1 MGLTITSALSF
12 FVLITISSVIF
23 FLAKRFKVP
32 YTVLL
37 VFFGLLLVPIANNP
51 ALEQSIGFLDDL
63 ALTPALLFYIFLPI
77 LIFEC
82 AFNMR
87 IRQMIDNFYSISALS
102 IIGLLIS
109 VIVIASLLYVT
120 LPLIGIQIP
129 FIMALLF
136 GAVISPTDPVAV
148 LALFKECKAPK
159 RLSIIFE
166 GESLFNDGTAMALFM
181 VLLAIATTGF
191 NGSETVVKGVFD
203 FVAMIILGVAF
214 GLALAALFSRALR
227 WTKSNE
233 FVTITLILIS
243 AHIVFILTEL
253 INHSGV
259 IHVSSII
266 ATTVAAL
273 FLGNYSRH
281 ILPPRVDEY
290 LNKLIEHM
298 AFIANSLVF
307 LMAGLLFASSGVNAS
322 ELWLP
327 ILISVFI
334 VAFARLI
341 AVYAVVKPLNA
352 LNCEAMIP
360 SSWQKLLSWGSL
372 RGALSIIIVLLIPE
386 DFTVEGW
393 TSTHSPRDFLLAL
406 TVGCILATL
415 FIKAPLIVP
424 LMRKFNIKEIQP
436 LKEAHTAD
444 LSIYYLMAE
453 RKKLLSYKSKGFL
466 SEEHYQMNIDC
477 VEDRLRQA
485 RAARDLLLTKY
496 GHEIFAQSL
505 HLAVIHV
512 ERLTIKKLFMN
523 EEVNEAVYR
532 KINSKLLLQQEKI
545 ENAQHNNIDPRLSSD
560 QKDIFDIIVRFVHS
574 SYKKRNNDVIDRLEH
589 YRAQMIM
596 ARKAIET
603 IDFMQNECG
612 EPVFLPHSYDH
623 VMARYREYK
632 ENSRKKADALVAAHK
647 EILEPH
653 LKKLAARAL
662 EAASVRA
669 LSYLR
674 DHGLVDE
681 HVEEDIHHAF
691 AVGQASVQH

>member
-12 FVLITISSVIF
+12 FVLICISTVIY

-37 VFFGLLLVPIANNP
+37 VFFGLLLVPIANHQF
-51 ALEQSIGFLDDL
+51 LETSIGFLDDL
-63 ALTPALLFYIFLPI
+63 MLSPALLFYIFLPI

-87 IRQMIDNFYSISALS
+87 IRQMVDNIYTISALS

-109 VIVIASLLYVT
+109 VLVIAGLLYFT

-129 FIMALLF
+129 FIIALLF

-191 NGSETVVKGVFD
+191 NGAETVSKGVFD
-203 FVAMIILGVAF
+203 FAVMIILGVIF
-214 GLALAALFSRALR
+214 GLALAAIISRALR

-243 AHIVFILTEL
+243 AHIVFILSEL

-273 FLGNYSRH
+273 YLGNYSRH
-281 ILPPRVDEY
+281 ILAPRVDEY
-290 LNKLIEHM
+290 LSKLIEHM

-307 LMAGLLFASSGVNAS
+307 LMAGLLFASTGVDFA

-341 AVYAVVKPLNA
+341 AVYAVVRPLNV
-352 LNCEAMIP
+352 LNVEAHVP
-360 SSWQKLLSWGSL
+360 ASWQKLLSWGSL

-386 DFTVEGW
+386 DFTIDGW
-393 TSTHSPRDFLLAL
+393 ALEHTPRDFLLAL
-406 TVGCILATL
+406 TIGCILATL

-424 LMRKFNIKEIQP
+424 LMKKFNIKEIQP
-436 LKEAHTAD
+436 LKEAHEAD
-444 LSIYYLMAE
+444 LSLYYLMAE
-453 RKKLLSYKSKGFL
+453 RKKLLSYKVKGFL
-466 SEEHYQMNIDC
+466 SENHYQMNCECI
-477 VEDRLRQA
+477 ESRLAHA
-485 RAARDLLLTKY
+485 RAARELLLVKY
-496 GHEIFAQSL
+496 GQDIFEQSL
-505 HLAVIHV
+505 HLAVVHV
-512 ERLTIKKLFMN
+512 ERLALKKLFMN
-523 EEVNEAVYR
+523 EEVNETVYR
-532 KINSKLLLQQEKI
+532 KINGKLLLQQEKI
-545 ENAQHNNIDPRLSSD
+545 EMAQHDQIDPKLSSD
-560 QKDIFDIIVRFVHS
+560 RKDIFDIMVRFVHS
-574 SYKKRNNDVIDRLEH
+574 SYKKSNNETINSLEH
-589 YRAQMIM
+589 YRAQMII

-603 IDFMQNECG
+603 IEHMQNEFG
-612 EPVFLPHSYDH
+612 EPVFLPHAFET
-623 VMARYREYK
+623 VIQRYRTYK
-632 ENSRKKADALVAAHK
+632 ERSKMKMDALVEAHK
-647 EILEPH
+647 DMLEPH
-653 LKKLAARAL
+653 LKKLAARAI
-662 EAASVRA
+662 ESASARA

-681 HVEEDIHHAF
+681 QAEEDIHHAF
-691 AVGQASVQH
+691 AAPVKQTH

>member
-12 FVLITISSVIF
+12 FVLISISSVIYF
-23 FLAKRFKVP
+23 VAKRFKVP

-37 VFFGLLLVPIANNP
+37 VFFGLLLVPIANHQF
-51 ALEQSIGFLDDL
+51 LETSIGFLDDL
-63 ALTPALLFYIFLPI
+63 TLSPALLFYIFLPI

-87 IRQMIDNFYSISALS
+87 IRQMVDNIYTISALS

-109 VIVIASLLYVT
+109 VLVIAGLLYFT

-129 FIMALLF
+129 FIIALLF

-191 NGSETVVKGVFD
+191 NGAETVSKGVFD
-203 FVAMIILGVAF
+203 FAAMIILGVVF
-214 GLALAALFSRALR
+214 GLALAAIVSRALR

-281 ILPPRVDEY
+281 ILAPRIDEY
-290 LNKLIEHM
+290 LSKLIEHI

-307 LMAGLLFASSGVNAS
+307 LMAGLLFASTGVNFA

-327 ILISVFI
+327 ILITVFI

-341 AVYAVVKPLNA
+341 AVYAVVKPLN
-352 LNCEAMIP
+352 LLSIEAHVP
-360 SSWQKLLSWGSL
+360 ASWQKLLSWGSL

-386 DFTVEGW
+386 DFTIDGW
-393 TSTHSPRDFLLAL
+393 ALEHTPRDFLLAL
-406 TVGCILATL
+406 TIGCILATL

-424 LMRKFNIKEIQP
+424 LMKKFNIKEIQP
-436 LKEAHTAD
+436 LKDAHEAD
-444 LSIYYLMAE
+444 LSLYYLMAE

-466 SEEHYQMNIDC
+466 TENHYQMNCECI
-477 VEDRLRQA
+477 ENRLTQA
-485 RAARDLLLTKY
+485 RAARELLLVKY
-496 GHEIFAQSL
+496 GQDIFEQSL
-505 HLAVIHV
+505 HLAVVHV
-512 ERLTIKKLFMN
+512 ERLALKKLFMN
-523 EEVNEAVYR
+523 EEVNETVYR
-532 KINSKLLLQQEKI
+532 KINGKLLLQQEKI
-545 ENAQHNNIDPRLSSD
+545 EAAQHDQIDPKLSSD
-560 QKDIFDIIVRFVHS
+560 RKDIFDIMVRFVHS
-574 SYKKRNNDVIDRLEH
+574 SYKKSNNETINSLEH
-589 YRAQMIM
+589 YRAQMII

-603 IDFMQNECG
+603 IEHMQNEFG
-612 EPVFLPHSYDH
+612 EPVFLPHAFET
-623 VMARYREYK
+623 VIQRYRTYK
-632 ENSRKKADALVAAHK
+632 ERSKMKMDALVEAHQ
-647 EILEPH
+647 EMLEPH
-653 LKKLAARAL
+653 LKKLAVRAI
-662 EAASVRA
+662 ESASVRA

-681 HVEEDIHHAF
+681 QAEEDIHHAF
-691 AVGQASVQH
+691 SASVKQTH

>member
-12 FVLITISSVIF
+12 FVLISISSVIYF
-23 FLAKRFKVP
+23 VAKRFKVP

-37 VFFGLLLVPIANNP
+37 VFFGLLLVPIANHQF
-51 ALEQSIGFLDDL
+51 LETSIGFLDDL
-63 ALTPALLFYIFLPI
+63 TLSPALLFYIFLPI

-87 IRQMIDNFYSISALS
+87 IRQMVDNIYTISALS

-109 VIVIASLLYVT
+109 VLVIAGLLYFT

-129 FIMALLF
+129 FIIALLF

-191 NGSETVVKGVFD
+191 NGAETVSKGVFD
-203 FVAMIILGVAF
+203 FAAMIILGVVF
-214 GLALAALFSRALR
+214 GLALAAIVSRALR

-281 ILPPRVDEY
+281 ILAPRVDEY
-290 LNKLIEHM
+290 LSKLIEHI

-307 LMAGLLFASSGVNAS
+307 LMAGLLFASTGVNFA

-327 ILISVFI
+327 ILITVFI

-341 AVYAVVKPLNA
+341 AVYAVVKPLN
-352 LNCEAMIP
+352 LLSIEAHVP
-360 SSWQKLLSWGSL
+360 ASWQKLLSWGSL

-386 DFTVEGW
+386 DFTIDGW
-393 TSTHSPRDFLLAL
+393 ALEHTPRDFLLAL
-406 TVGCILATL
+406 TIGCILATL

-424 LMRKFNIKEIQP
+424 LMKKFNIKEIQP
-436 LKEAHTAD
+436 LKDAHEAD
-444 LSIYYLMAE
+444 LSLYYLMAE

-466 SEEHYQMNIDC
+466 TENHYQMNCECI
-477 VEDRLRQA
+477 ENRLTQA
-485 RAARDLLLTKY
+485 RAARELLLVKY
-496 GHEIFAQSL
+496 EQDIFEQSL
-505 HLAVIHV
+505 HLAVVHV
-512 ERLTIKKLFMN
+512 ERLALKKLFMN
-523 EEVNEAVYR
+523 KEVNETVYR
-532 KINSKLLLQQEKI
+532 KINGKLLLQQEKI
-545 ENAQHNNIDPRLSSD
+545 EAAQHDQIDPKLSSD
-560 QKDIFDIIVRFVHS
+560 RKDIFDIMVRFVHS
-574 SYKKRNNDVIDRLEH
+574 SYKKSNNETINSLEH
-589 YRAQMIM
+589 YRAQMII

-603 IDFMQNECG
+603 IEHMQNEFG
-612 EPVFLPHSYDH
+612 EPVFLPHAFET
-623 VMARYREYK
+623 VIQRYRTYK
-632 ENSRKKADALVAAHK
+632 ERSKMKMDALVEAHQ
-647 EILEPH
+647 EMLEPH
-653 LKKLAARAL
+653 LKKLAVRAI
-662 EAASVRA
+662 ESASVRA

-681 HVEEDIHHAF
+681 QAEEDIHHAF
-691 AVGQASVQH
+691 SASVKQTH